1 MPANR
6 QLYAE
11 FVENGARAVIT
22 LYDDNAPKTCEAIW
36 EALARPV
43 RMPAIHAMFAGP
55 EIMMGLPGQAQTFDP
70 AAIPAENQTCYP
82 EAGEILWFY
91 QGKNAMKGLPEE
103 LWEIGI
109 FYAPGA
115 RINGPLGWTPCN
127 MFGKITEG
135 LEEFAAACGLTRVEG
150 IKTVEI
156 GRLNP

>member
-1 MPANR
+1 MAANR

-11 FVENGARAVIT
+11 FIDGGPRAVIT
-22 LYDDNAPKTCEAIW
+22 LYDDGAPKTASAIW
-36 EALARPV
+36 NALVKPV

-55 EIMMGLPGQAQTFDP
+55 EIMMGLPEEAQNFDP
-70 AAIPAENQTCYP
+70 TSIPNENQTCYP

-91 QGKNAMKGLPEE
+91 QGKNAMKGLPDE

-135 LEEFAAACGLTRVEG
+135 LDAFAKACHQTRVTG

-156 GRLNP
+156 GRLNA

>member
-1 MPANR
+1 M

-11 FVENGARAVIT
+11 FVESGIRATIT
-22 LYDDNAPKTCEAIW
+22 LYREAAPRTCKAIW
-36 EALARPV
+36 DALSNPV
-43 RMPAIHAMFAGP
+43 QMPAIHAMFAGP
-55 EIMMGLPGQAQTFDP
+55 EIMMGLPAEVQSFDP
-70 AAIPAENQTCYP
+70 VSIPAENQTCYP
-82 EAGEILWFY
+82 EAGELLWFY

-127 MFGKITEG
+127 MFGKITDG
-135 LEEFAAACGLTRVEG
+135 LEAFADACSSTRIEG